1 MNKENKLPVTDFIA
15 VDRYAGKNN
24 YNIPDYDSEE
34 LKKEFKSDILHR
46 AMPSTR
52 MINEI
57 LHKMGKTTPEQELN
71 CGSCGYDT
79 CREKAIAVYQN
90 KADFTMCL
98 PFLKDKAESFSD
110 KIIKNTPNGI
120 IVLNEDLI
128 VQQINNAACEI
139 MNIKNSSDILNSP
152 VVRVLNPTEYLNVM
166 DTKRNVHDKKVYLA
180 EYGKYVEETII
191 YDPDYHM
198 IMSIIQ
204 CQKFAMETRRDL
216 LGDET
221 IDEAALTERKEE
233 IERLRKRIEQDETEA
248 QKLEDKLDY
257 LEDYWDELEDDYDR
271 REEAVQWMRQLP
283 KGREGTV
290 AFLNGLTGE
299 HCKAFILS
307 ITVYSPL
314 KYSVHWFDDTRTK
327 VEMDSNIE
335 DFRNTASYYDGQ
347 VMRDNA
353 YRKRF
358 IK

>member
-15 VDRYAGKNN
+15 VDRYAGKSD
-24 YNIPDYDSEE
+24 YSVPDYDSDE

-191 YDPDYHM
+191 YDADYHM
-198 IMSIIQ
+198 IMSIMRDITAEENEREKRNKITTNTIEVTDKVIEKQ
-204 CQKFAMETRRDL
+204 MRTVQEIASLLGETVAETKVAL
-216 LGDET
+216 TNLKESLGDE
-221 IDEAALTERKEE
+221 
-233 IERLRKRIEQDETEA
+233 
-248 QKLEDKLDY
+248 
-257 LEDYWDELEDDYDR
+257 
-271 REEAVQWMRQLP
+271 
-283 KGREGTV
+283 
-290 AFLNGLTGE
+290 
-299 HCKAFILS
+299 
-307 ITVYSPL
+307 
-314 KYSVHWFDDTRTK
+314 
-327 VEMDSNIE
+327 
-335 DFRNTASYYDGQ
+335 
-347 VMRDNA
+347 
-353 YRKRF
+353 
-358 IK
+358 